1 MKKNQNGAPAMR
13 ETKKD
18 SRRKFQRIASMMI
31 VGLLL
36 ISGFAF
42 AENGKINLI
51 FTNGSILTSNTE
63 KYYEFDVQ
71 AYMSNGSDVIADGMV
86 YVEYPQDVFNNLVV
100 SNDKVTVTKAG
111 ILSGTDPILNL
122 DLYRLVNITDT
133 YQNTFAI
140 TFESSFSASAP
151 SMKAYYQAVSTDPEN
166 PSDLLHISIQLS
178 QEVDGSICFPAT
190 IPGLDY
196 LYYDYEGETFSEG
209 LNIDEAYEMIESN
222 PVITDP
228 VVDPVVDPVIDPV
241 VDPDPVFAGVVE
253 LASFKTS
260 LKKAIVDIKWTTIL
274 ETNIEEFIIERSEN
288 DVDYSEIM
296 RESAAGTST
305 KRVRYEAKDY
315 SVVPGITYNYR
326 LLAVDTEGNM
336 EVVKMGAS
344 KTSGEIQGNYYYAD
358 HVFELGASY
367 PNPFNPSFTVP
378 FTLENGNSVDI
389 KLYDMSGKVVA
400 EIASGYHSAG
410 SYSVYVNCDHLG
422 SGVYLLRS
430 LVNGSQNTQ
439 KMLLVK

>member
-166 PSDLLHISIQLS
+166 PSDLLHVSIQLS

-209 LNIDEAYEMIESN
+209 LNIDEANEMIESST
-222 PVITDP
+222 VT
-228 VVDPVVDPVIDPV
+228 
-241 VDPDPVFAGVVE
+241 PDPVFAGSVDLQSFTTRIKRSNVE
-253 LASFKTS
+253 LAWKTNQE
-260 LKKAIVDIKWTTIL
+260 VDL
-274 ETNIEEFIIERSEN
+274 YAYAIERSSNGSNFE
-288 DVDYSEIM
+288 EL
-296 RESAAGTST
+296 
-305 KRVRYEAKDY
+305 
-315 SVVPGITYNYR
+315 SVVPVETAKGKFNTYKLDDLLLSPGSNYIYQLSAIDLNGNKE
-326 LLAVDTEGNM
+326 LL
-336 EVVKMGAS
+336 AS
-344 KTSGEIQGNYYYAD
+344 KTVYLDAGKKTILDDGSFALE
-358 HVFELGASY
+358 ASY

-378 FTLENGNSVDI
+378 FSVTSSQNVSI
-389 KLYDMSGKVVA
+389 LLYDLSGKLIQTVA
-400 EIASGYHSAG
+400 DGY
-410 SYSVYVNCDHLG
+410 YSPGNYKIRVSCDQLV
-422 SGVYLLRS
+422 SGVYLLNVRT
-430 LVNGSQNTQ
+430 NDQQAIQ
-439 KMLLVK
+439 KMLLTK